1 MSNAYLSP
9 IFQSNQFGDDDTF
22 LAGGLLWFYQAG
34 TTTPI
39 LAYTGPNASIAWSNP
54 IQLNSRGETGG
65 EIWLA
70 TGQAYKM
77 ILEEQPEYGQT
88 HGVVI
93 SSFDNISGVN
103 DPGTASAQN
112 WIAFSGTP
120 TYVSAT
126 SFTVTGD
133 QRQTFLTSRRLK
145 TTNSAGTV
153 YSTVVSATYSTNT
166 TVVVSND
173 YGENLDSGLSAVS
186 YGFIQTGNV
195 ASIPNA
201 VIAGS
206 PASGSQHQLWLD
218 YNGTNLTYTVD
229 AGTASANFPINA
241 ATATAAASNSFS
253 TQQTASAGL
262 LNARMIGQNDVSL
275 TVTNTGWGL
284 LQQGVGYGIQY
295 TAATNTYSYG
305 GFTLPT
311 QTGTNGYS
319 KLPNGMILQW
329 GYASATSGGTAVTF
343 PTTFTSASSYAVT
356 TCQYGTA
363 TTHSTMTVT
372 NTSASTFTAYQ
383 ANGDSFYYI
392 AMGY

>member
-39 LAYTGPNASIAWSNP
+39 LAYTGPNASTAWSNP

-229 AGTASANFPINA
+229 AGTASSNFPINA